1 MKNEILMRYF
11 SKPNIVYRLVYLN
24 KLKNTHKAKRLPQPA
39 IALMSTKFWAVINSF
54 SMCFLKIKRNFK
66 FLL

>member
-1 MKNEILMRYF
+1 MRYF

-24 KLKNTHKAKRLPQPA
+24 KLKNKNTHKAKRLPQPA